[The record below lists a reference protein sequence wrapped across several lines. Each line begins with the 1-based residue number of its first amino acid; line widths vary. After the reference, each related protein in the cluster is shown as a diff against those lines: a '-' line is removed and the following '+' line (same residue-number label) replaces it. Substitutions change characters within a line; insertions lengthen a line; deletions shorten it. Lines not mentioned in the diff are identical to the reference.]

1 MAMCAISLFTGW
13 HNMWV
18 MRKRITAVVLNY
30 YTPEQHTVNSRI
42 ETFPNLNVKAEMS
55 QSFRKFRNFNNL
67 VNVLFLEVSD
77 NVTVCLNLD

>member
-1 MAMCAISLFTGW
+1 
-13 HNMWV
+13 MWV

-30 YTPEQHTVNSRI
+30 YTHEQHTVNSRI